1 MSLDIV
7 TIPCLSDNYIY
18 LLHDGASGVT
28 ALVDAPVSDPVLE
41 ALASHRWGL
50 DLILL
55 THHHEDHIAAAD
67 DLRRATGAKLVGAKA
82 DAHRLPALDIAVEEG
97 DTVAVGSQTGHVLS
111 VPGHT
116 TGHIAYYFPASKA
129 AFTADSLM
137 VMGCGRLFE
146 GDAIMMW
153 DSLRKLAALPDDTL
167 IYSGHEYTNGNI
179 AFALSLDPD
188 NAELRQRADDAHAA
202 RTAHE
207 PTVPAELGL
216 ERRTNP
222 FLRAGEAAMKQAV
235 GMPGASD
242 VDVFAEIRARKDRF

>member
-55 THHHEDHIAAAD
+55 THHHEDHIDAAD

-116 TGHIAYYFPASKA
+116 TGHIRRTFTPRRTCRSKRPPARACDAGASA
-129 AFTADSLM
+129 AVADRRTRR
-137 VMGCGRLFE
+137 GQGDE
-146 GDAIMMW
+146 G
-153 DSLRKLAALPDDTL
+153 LRRR
-167 IYSGHEYTNGNI
+167 S
-179 AFALSLDPD
+179 
-188 NAELRQRADDAHAA
+188 R
-202 RTAHE
+202 RTAH
-207 PTVPAELGL
+207 
-216 ERRTNP
+216 RRWSTSST
-222 FLRAGEAAMKQAV
+222 R
-235 GMPGASD
+235 
-242 VDVFAEIRARKDRF
+242 ICRRW